1 MSCIRARVEREKLAR
16 LCSLAVRPKTR
27 AGHSELV
34 RKARHFVDH
43 HLGDR
48 DLSLA
53 LVAEVLSV
61 SPRHLQRAYA
71 SEGTGFS
78 ADRLDRRMRRA
89 RDLLERGESA
99 RRVAVNVGYG
109 SGAALAK
116 AFRRKFGIPPHM
128 VHPD

>member
-1 MSCIRARVEREKLAR
+1 MAR
-16 LCSLAVRPKTR
+16 LCSLDVRPTTR
-27 AGHSELV
+27 AKSAELV
-34 RKARHFVDH
+34 RAARGFVDR

-48 DLSLA
+48 DLCLA
-53 LVAEVLSV
+53 LVAQEQHV

-71 SEGTGFS
+71 IEGTSFK
-78 ADRLDRRMRRA
+78 ADLLDRRMSRA

-109 SGAALAK
+109 SGSALAK

-128 VHPD
+128 VDPE